1 MKRSKSQ
8 LKYKSKQLSLNRCRR
23 NRKNFNKKEE
33 CLSADNKKLNSK
45 YELAQRMLKS
55 AEKDLDIAIEKGD
68 MMSVK
73 VAREMIS

>member
-1 MKRSKSQ
+1 M
-8 LKYKSKQLSLNRCRR
+8 NRCRR